1 MTDDKPILHFIY
13 LSLINVFKKNKSKSI
28 KRNEL
33 LEYVAP
39 FLIYEGLNTKSLDPY
54 FKFMCTIDYFVKE
67 HYLIYENGKYSINY
81 ESNEYKLFMEM
92 FNNYK
97 KNIVQLSKTISDL
110 NSSLNDSEDSPVDE
124 QEDGPLSD
132 AQDDPSS
139 YAQDDPS
146 SDAQDDTQDDPQDD
160 PTTYDY
166 EDSEY
171 SEDGCGYYIFKS
183 LTSQQSYLINKKLN
197 KCSCP
202 SYTFCTSYPK
212 TCKHLKF
219 IKNND
224 VDGLDV
230 LDVFEKCCY
239 CQYNNTDY
247 ICTHITDNFN
257 EN

>member
-67 HYLIYENGKYSINY
+67 HYLICENSKYSINY

-92 FNNYK
+92 FKNYK

-110 NSSLNDSEDSPVDE
+110 NSSLNDSED
-124 QEDGPLSD
+124 
-132 AQDDPSS
+132 
-139 YAQDDPS
+139 DPS
-146 SDAQDDTQDDPQDD
+146 SDAQDD

-224 VDGLDV
+224 VDGLGGLGG